1 LGKWVFDGEG
11 RRTKELN
18 RAATII
24 YQLNNRLRHKKTGA
38 KIEKNLNSGEVLV
51 ENLLSHSFLMDME
64 RLSNIAAGTVA
75 EPLSRDFK
83 KKYQR
88 RFTQKE
94 SPELPLSKI
103 YEMYGCGYLNKKKS
117 KE

>member
-1 LGKWVFDGEG
+1 LKDL
-11 RRTKELN
+11 ELL
-18 RAATII
+18 ADIAG
-24 YQLNNRLRHKKTGA
+24 GA
-38 KIEKNLNSGEVLV
+38 
-51 ENLLSHSFLMDME
+51 
-64 RLSNIAAGTVA
+64 VA
-75 EPLSRDFK
+75 QPLSRDFR

-103 YEMYGCGYLNKKKS
+103 YEMYGCGYLNKKRS

>member
-1 LGKWVFDGEG
+1 M
-11 RRTKELN
+11 
-18 RAATII
+18 
-24 YQLNNRLRHKKTGA
+24 
-38 KIEKNLNSGEVLV
+38 NSGEVLHD
-51 ENLLSHSFLMDME
+51 NLLSLDFVKDME
-64 RLSNIAAGTVA
+64 KLANIAGGTVA

-103 YEMYGCGYLNKKKS
+103 YEIYGCGYLNKKKPN
-117 KE
+117 K

>member
-1 LGKWVFDGEG
+1 LK
-11 RRTKELN
+11 
-18 RAATII
+18 
-24 YQLNNRLRHKKTGA
+24 
-38 KIEKNLNSGEVLV
+38 
-51 ENLLSHSFLMDME
+51 DME
-64 RLSNIAAGTVA
+64 RLANIGGGLIAK
-75 EPLSRDFK
+75 PLDRDFK

-103 YEMYGCGYLNKKKS
+103 YEMYGCGYLNKKKP